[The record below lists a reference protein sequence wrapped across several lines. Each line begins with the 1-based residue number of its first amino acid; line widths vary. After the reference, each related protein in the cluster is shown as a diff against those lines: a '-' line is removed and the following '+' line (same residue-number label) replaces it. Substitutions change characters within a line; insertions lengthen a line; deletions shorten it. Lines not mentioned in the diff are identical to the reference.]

1 MRLTDSWFNFKPR
14 KTVFVALA
22 ALCLACTLLLLFYQ
36 YEGLPLSWDRPVAPI
51 TNDAPI
57 DPPNPTQSSDN
68 SPSDDSNNYNANQSN
83 PSNAVQ
89 ADRRCQAFSDPG
101 NVVFVIK
108 TGATEV
114 YEKLPTQLLT
124 TLGCVQDFL
133 LFSDLD
139 EHIGHYR
146 LRDTLA
152 DFNATLKETL
162 PDFQLYRLQHEFRRT
177 GQDMAVLKGESAW
190 KLDKYKFLHLVE
202 KAYLERPGR
211 DWYFFIETDTYVV
224 WTNLILWLQKV
235 SPPTEPLY
243 LGSIAYFMNDPF
255 AHGGSGIVIS
265 GKLLEQF
272 IGDKPG
278 LANKY
283 DDSFESNCCGDSV
296 LANTIQKE
304 LNLKVQNM
312 WPQINGEKPSS
323 IAFGPMQWCQPL
335 ITMHHLHPR
344 ERTAIFD
351 FEQARPDLSKPLTF
365 SELSRLPFPPLTT
378 TVNSTSTSIMRL
390 LEEDWDNF
398 SNIRISFAGEIKSS
412 LEVCRDA
419 CYTGLE
425 GCFQWR
431 YNSDGECDVSTQA
444 FRLGEKKMPDGN
456 GKSWISGWNT
466 EYIERWRTEHDC
478 GDEVL
483 WVEPY

>member
-1 MRLTDSWFNFKPR
+1 MRLPDSWLIIKPR
-14 KTVFVALA
+14 KTVWVALA
-22 ALCLACTLLLLFYQ
+22 AICLACTLLLLFYE
-36 YEGLPLSWDRPVAPI
+36 YEGLPLSWDRPVASI
-51 TNDAPI
+51 LT
-57 DPPNPTQSSDN
+57 PP
-68 SPSDDSNNYNANQSN
+68 SNNNSSSNNNDNYNSNQYN
-83 PSNAVQ
+83 PGNAVQ
-89 ADRRCQAFSDPG
+89 GDRRCQALSDPG

-139 EHIGHYR
+139 EHIGPYR

-152 DFNATLKETL
+152 DFNDTLKATL

-177 GQDMAVLKGESAW
+177 GQDMSSLKGESAW

-202 KAYLERPGR
+202 KAWLERPGR

-235 SPPTEPLY
+235 SPPREPLY

-272 IGDKPG
+272 IGGEPG

-283 DDSFESNCCGDSV
+283 DDTFTSNCCGDSV
-296 LANTIQKE
+296 LANTIYAE
-304 LNLKVQNM
+304 LDLRVKNM
-312 WPQINGEKPSS
+312 WPQINGEKPTS
-323 IAFGPMQWCQPL
+323 IAFGPMQWCQPVV
-335 ITMHHLHPR
+335 TMHHLHPR
-344 ERTAIFD
+344 ERTAIFE
-351 FEQARPDLSKPLTF
+351 FEQARPDLTKPLTF
-365 SELSRLPFPPLTT
+365 SELSTLPFPRATNTT
-378 TVNSTSTSIMRL
+378 TPRTS
-390 LEEDWDNF
+390 EEDWDNQ
-398 SNIRISFAGEIKSS
+398 SNIRIEFAGEISAS
-412 LEVCRDA
+412 LETCQEA
-419 CYTGLE
+419 CLTGLE

-431 YNSDGECDVSTQA
+431 YNTDGECHVSTQA
-444 FRLGEKKMPDGN
+444 FRLGGKQMPDDN
-456 GKSWISGWNT
+456 GKRWFSGWNV
-466 EYIERWRTEHDC
+466 EFIEKWREEHTC
-478 GDEVL
+478 EKVQ